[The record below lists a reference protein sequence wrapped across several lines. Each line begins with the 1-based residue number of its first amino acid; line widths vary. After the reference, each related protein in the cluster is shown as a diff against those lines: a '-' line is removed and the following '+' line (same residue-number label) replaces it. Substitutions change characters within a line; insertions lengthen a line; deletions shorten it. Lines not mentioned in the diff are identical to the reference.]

1 MNGELDLNYMNWGRI
16 SQQDDI
22 VCEVLLMLKVP
33 KNCKNIF
40 VQIPIFY
47 TCKMNYVHLTWWTSG
62 LSPGLSRHLTFK
74 TAQNCPKMGSLLFY
88 SLNDKWQIF
97 YSSPFGSTMSLW
109 YYYVRS
115 LELLCQE
122 QKKSMIWHQHQ
133 SPRSGFRL
141 WEIRRL
147 FTAFQTVLS
156 DTINLES
163 APVLSP
169 RSAAHSEIEP
179 LTDHNKSSNSCN
191 PCRKFVSAKN
201 SLSELELEHTLLW
214 CP

>member
-133 SPRSGFRL
+133 SPRSGFR
-141 WEIRRL
+141 
-147 FTAFQTVLS
+147 FCKKNF
-156 DTINLES
+156 
-163 APVLSP
+163 
-169 RSAAHSEIEP
+169 
-179 LTDHNKSSNSCN
+179 KC
-191 PCRKFVSAKN
+191 FVSI
-201 SLSELELEHTLLW
+201 LSRVSIIHMAPTESCLHKTLQK
-214 CP
+214 